1 MCSPNYIRLDLHVN
15 HSVLALNYVALTIG
29 ESKFSSFHYLLLIA
43 DLLLYYMFFLPD
55 ETQRRVE
62 DGAGVRGA
70 MLQVG

>member
-1 MCSPNYIRLDLHVN
+1 M
-15 HSVLALNYVALTIG
+15 
-29 ESKFSSFHYLLLIA
+29 LLI
-43 DLLLYYMFFLPD
+43 DCGFDVSSNNLFCMCYMVFLFYMFFLPD